1 MHGGNTAL
9 GNSVMEWWPNA
20 LNLDILHQHDTKTNP
35 LGKNF
40 DYKEELKKLDVEALK
55 TDLRALM
62 TDSQEWWPADWGSY
76 VGMMARVTWHAA
88 GSYRTSDGRGGASTG
103 NQRFAPLN
111 SWPDNVNTD
120 KGRRL
125 LWPIKKKYGNRISW
139 ADLIALAGTI
149 AYDVAGL
156 KTFGFAFGREDIWA
170 PEKDT
175 YWGDEKEWLA
185 PSDGRYG
192 DVTKPSTLE
201 NPLAAVQMGLI
212 YVNPEGVNGKSDP
225 LATAA
230 QMRETFARMGMDD
243 EETVALTA
251 GGHTIGKTHGNGDP
265 ANLSP
270 DPEDAGPEYQG
281 LGWMNTK
288 GRGIGRDTVVSGLE
302 GAWTTE
308 PTKWDNGFFE
318 MLFKHEWHLV
328 KSPAGASQWEPVSI
342 AEQDK
347 PVDVEDPSIRL
358 NPMMTDADMALKV
371 DPIYRAISERFMNDF
386 DAFSEVFA
394 RAWFKRRPKIS
405 SGKIRSRPVAPITT

>member
-1 MHGGNTAL
+1 LEFIERIGYRTHTDCWIRSDRLHNAVASACQCQPLVQFSESHLWESHRRAIMDVKTKSAGKCPVMHGGNTAL

-281 LGWMNTK
+281 LDEHQGPRHWSRHGCFGPRRRMDHGTDQVGQRLLRNAVQARMASGEEPGWRVAVGTCFDC
-288 GRGIGRDTVVSGLE
+288 R
-302 GAWTTE
+302 
-308 PTKWDNGFFE
+308 
-318 MLFKHEWHLV
+318 
-328 KSPAGASQWEPVSI
+328 AGQA
-342 AEQDK
+342 
-347 PVDVEDPSIRL
+347 
-358 NPMMTDADMALKV
+358 
-371 DPIYRAISERFMNDF
+371 
-386 DAFSEVFA
+386 
-394 RAWFKRRPKIS
+394 
-405 SGKIRSRPVAPITT
+405 G